1 MKVRLTLILSLL
13 VIASV
18 SIHAQEIR
26 ERQITPAE
34 DLATM
39 QSPVEIVSIKLNGK
53 EILPG
58 EKIEGND
65 NWLQGIV
72 FTVKNVSD
80 QPISYVN
87 LGFKFPLPNGFV
99 VVCVLNYGPDS
110 SRGEVRRTSS
120 PPVIQPGQTIDLVL
134 TKDRYKMLQHVL
146 AQANAPSSFDTA
158 PYFIERVSFENQP
171 DVIWHYGYLCRR
183 NSSELGTFDA
193 FEKYVL
199 PIKRN

>member
-1 MKVRLTLILSLL
+1 MKVRFTLILLL
-13 VIASV
+13 IASV
-18 SIHAQEIR
+18 SIQAQEIR
-26 ERQITPAE
+26 ERQITPAY

-53 EILPG
+53 EIVPG

-65 NWLQGIV
+65 NWLQGIA

-80 QPISYVN
+80 QPIIYVN

-99 VVCVLNYGPDS
+99 VVSVLNYGPDV
-110 SRGEVRRTSS
+110 SRGASRSASS

-134 TKDRYKMLQHVL
+134 TKDRYKMFQHVL

-158 PYFIERVSFENQP
+158 PYFIETVAFENQP
-171 DVIWHYGYLCRR
+171 DVIWQYGYLKRR
-183 NSSELGTFDA
+183 NPSELGRFDA
-193 FEKYVL
+193 YEQYVL
-199 PIKRN
+199 PTKRN